1 MGKPLLEIKNLKK
14 FFPIKKGLSNRVVG
28 NVKAVN
34 DVSFTIDEHE
44 TVGLV
49 GESGCGKSTTGNCI
63 VRLLDPDEGEILYYD
78 KEGNVV
84 DLAKIKEK
92 EFRKYRKDIQ
102 MIFQDP
108 FSSLDP
114 RMTTVNI
121 IGEPLSAFTR
131 MTKAEKKA
139 EVERLMQVV
148 GLRPEY
154 SDRYPH
160 SFSGGQRQRIGI
172 ARAIALNPRFIVCDE
187 SLSSLDVSVQAQI
200 LDLLKRLK
208 ETYDMSYLFIAHDL
222 SVVKHICD
230 KVVVMYVGKVV
241 ETAYTEELYANPLHP
256 YTEALLSSVPKTT
269 EGKVIRKD
277 VLEGEVPDPSNP
289 PDGCFFHGRCPYC
302 TDECLHSTQEL
313 FEIKTERGTRY
324 TSCIR
329 YRELKLKGIEEKEDL
344 K

>member
-139 EVERLMQVV
+139 EVERLM
-148 GLRPEY
+148 
-154 SDRYPH
+154 
-160 SFSGGQRQRIGI
+160 
-172 ARAIALNPRFIVCDE
+172 
-187 SLSSLDVSVQAQI
+187 
-200 LDLLKRLK
+200 
-208 ETYDMSYLFIAHDL
+208 
-222 SVVKHICD
+222 
-230 KVVVMYVGKVV
+230 
-241 ETAYTEELYANPLHP
+241 
-256 YTEALLSSVPKTT
+256 
-269 EGKVIRKD
+269 
-277 VLEGEVPDPSNP
+277 
-289 PDGCFFHGRCPYC
+289 
-302 TDECLHSTQEL
+302 
-313 FEIKTERGTRY
+313 
-324 TSCIR
+324 
-329 YRELKLKGIEEKEDL
+329 
-344 K
+344 